1 MILSKS
7 GIVPRPAMEGAAH
20 AAADPGHFI
29 APALQGVAQ
38 IL

>member
-7 GIVPRPAMEGAAH
+7 GIVARPAREGAAH

-29 APALQGVAQ
+29 DLALQGVAQ